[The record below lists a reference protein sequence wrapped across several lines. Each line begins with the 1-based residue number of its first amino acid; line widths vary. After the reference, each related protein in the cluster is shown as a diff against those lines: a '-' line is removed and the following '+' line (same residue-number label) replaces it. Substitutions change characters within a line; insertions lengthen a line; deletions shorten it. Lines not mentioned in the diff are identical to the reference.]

1 MFPGLG
7 KGMNPRKVKQMMK
20 QMGITVTDIEDV
32 EEVIIRTADTEIVF
46 DDAAVSI
53 MDAAGT
59 KTYQLTGT
67 PREQERVREL
77 VIPDDDV
84 KLVAEQT
91 GVSEDAAR
99 DALKESSGDLADAIM
114 RLSED

>member
-1 MFPGLG
+1 
-7 KGMNPRKVKQMMK
+7 
-20 QMGITVTDIEDV
+20 
-32 EEVIIRTADTEIVF
+32 
-46 DDAAVSI
+46 

-114 RLSED
+114 RLSGD

>member
-7 KGMNPRKVKQMMK
+7 KGMSPRKMQQMMK
-20 QMGITVTDIEDV
+20 QMGISVTEIENV

-59 KTYQLTGT
+59 KTYQLVGT
-67 PREQERVREL
+67 PHERAREL
-77 VIPDDDV
+77 AIPDEDV
-84 KLVAEQT
+84 QLVIEQT
-91 GVSEDAAR
+91 GASEDAAR
-99 DALKESSGDLADAIM
+99 EALTDAGGDLADAIM
-114 RLSED
+114 RLSV